1 MRQPPR
7 AEEEAELETS
17 LVGISG
23 VDVHD
28 STRVRVARVRNA
40 AVSDELGDQLVEQ
53 RRLADANPE
62 SHRTNYRSTRFR
74 DPETTV

>member
-7 AEEEAELETS
+7 AEEEAELEAS
-17 LVGISG
+17 LVGIPG
-23 VDVHD
+23 VDMDD
-28 STRVRVARVRNA
+28 STGVGVARMRNT
-40 AVSDELGDQLVEQ
+40 AVPDELGDQLLEQ

>member
-7 AEEEAELETS
+7 AEEEAELEAG

-23 VDVHD
+23 VDVD
-28 STRVRVARVRNA
+28 DTTGVRVARMRKA
-40 AVSDELGDQLVEQ
+40 AVPDELGDQLVEQ

-62 SHRTNYRSTRFR
+62 SH
-74 DPETTV
+74 